1 MNEAV
6 IVAAVRTPVGKAP
19 KGMFRTTQPEHL
31 AVTAIRAALDRAPGL
46 DPAEIDDV
54 IMGCAFP
61 EAEQGLN
68 VGRNYALLAG
78 LPVTVPGV
86 TLTRFCASG
95 LQAIAFGAQAIMA
108 GQAEVI
114 LAGGIE
120 SMSRVPGGG
129 NKQMSSWDMQKD
141 NPGVY
146 AWMGITA
153 ENVAERYNVTR
164 EEQDIFAAESQR
176 RALAAIENGTFSDEI
191 VPVEVKHRVA
201 GPDGEVLE
209 TSSLATTDEGPRA
222 GTTFEGLAK
231 LKPVF
236 KKDGTVTAG
245 NSSQTSDGAAAA
257 VLDECGE
264 SLCAWS
270 AAAGPFR
277 GLRLGGLRAGRDGHR
292 SVLRHPQGAEA
303 RRPDPR
309 PDRLDRT
316 QRGLRQPVRVLR
328 AGAAYRSGDPQ
339 RQRRCHSSGPSPGSD
354 RGQADGHVATRDEA
368 AQEPV
373 RNRQYVRCRRH
384 RLCWGLRTGLDTG
397 GTDTC
402 WHVGPV
408 GPVSR
413 PERCGE

>member
-1 MNEAV
+1 MKEAV
-6 IVAAVRTPVGKAP
+6 IVSAVRTPVGKAP
-19 KGMFRTTQPEHL
+19 RGMFRTTQPEHL

-95 LQAIAFGAQAIMA
+95 LQAIAFASQAIMS

-129 NKQMSSWDMQKD
+129 NKQISSWEMQKV
-141 NPGVY
+141 NAGVY
-146 AWMGITA
+146 ASMGMTA
-153 ENVAERYNVTR
+153 ENVASRYNVTR

-176 RALAAIENGTFSDEI
+176 RALAAIENGTFNDEI
-191 VPVEVKHRVA
+191 VPVEIKHWLP
-201 GPDGEVLE
+201 GPDGTVVEKK
-209 TSSLATTDEGPRA
+209 TTTTTDEGPRA
-222 GTTFEGLAK
+222 GTTVEVLAK

-257 VLDECGE
+257 IVMSADK
-264 SLCAWS
+264 
-270 AAAGPFR
+270 AAALGLEPLARFLAFASAGCEPDVMGIGPYFAIPKALKLA
-277 GLRLGGLRAGRDGHR
+277 GLTLDQIDLIELNEAFASQSVYCARELGIDREILNVNGGAIALGHPLGATGAKLTATLLHEMKRRKNRYGIVSMCAAGGI
-292 SVLRHPQGAEA
+292 GC
-303 RRPDPR
+303 
-309 PDRLDRT
+309 
-316 QRGLRQPVRVLR
+316 
-328 AGAAYRSGDPQ
+328 AG
-339 RQRRCHSSGPSPGSD
+339 
-354 RGQADGHVATRDEA
+354 VF
-368 AQEPV
+368 
-373 RNRQYVRCRRH
+373 
-384 RLCWGLRTGLDTG
+384 
-397 GTDTC
+397 
-402 WHVGPV
+402 
-408 GPVSR
+408 
-413 PERCGE
+413 ERM